1 MGEVKKYSRSRCRYV
16 EGPELALEAC
26 IGRSRR
32 DRSVPRVHLLYLSCR
47 YQWDL
52 WVNLDDVDRHGND
65 SCVIPIMDARW
76 VAIGYHLR

>member
-1 MGEVKKYSRSRCRYV
+1 
-16 EGPELALEAC
+16 
-26 IGRSRR
+26 
-32 DRSVPRVHLLYLSCR
+32 LLYLSCR

-76 VAIGYHLR
+76 VAISYHIH